1 MCRFQD
7 QNGAD
12 FNCSIERVDLNQ
24 GDFKG
29 GDTWYI
35 NNSEIDE
42 LVEKIKSA
50 GLKLES
56 VCETISAGIKSTADD
71 VFCKPVTDKFV
82 EENNL
87 ETEFIHPYLQAKNI
101 SKWSIS
107 WTGKTEKK
115 DTYIIYPH
123 RDSDGR
129 TVAVGLDEMPNI
141 AFWFEKNKSQLAG
154 RKYVLE
160 AGRNWYEI
168 WVPQKVGYFTAPY
181 KIVTPDFSTHNRYAL
196 DTKNYWCGGNAFM
209 IVPKRQ
215 EEDYVLFL
223 LGLMN
228 SSILEYFHK
237 KASSTFIY
245 AGRYRYTATAIKRYP
260 IPQAKEVNVE
270 KVASIVKTLMN
281 NPSDDMLFEE
291 LDFLV
296 AKLYGISKEE
306 LEKVKQELAN

>member
-1 MCRFQD
+1 MVLLKRNGGPFQTERWSFS
-7 QNGAD
+7 NGEVVLLKR
-12 FNCSIERVDLNQ
+12 N
-24 GDFKG
+24 G
-29 GDTWYI
+29 GPF
-35 NNSEIDE
+35 EPE
-42 LVEKIKSA
+42 HALHCKA
-50 GLKLES
+50 
-56 VCETISAGIKSTADD
+56 ISAGIKSTADD

-87 ETEFIHPYLQAKNI
+87 ETEFIHPYLYTPIYKQKNI

-107 WTGKTEKK
+107 WTGKMEKK

-129 TVAVGLDEMPNI
+129 TVAVELDEMPNI
-141 AFWFEKNKSQLAG
+141 AFWFEKNKPQLAG

-215 EEDYVLFL
+215 VF
-223 LGLMN
+223 
-228 SSILEYFHK
+228 IL
-237 KASSTFIY
+237 STISLDTF
-245 AGRYRYTATAIKRYP
+245 
-260 IPQAKEVNVE
+260 
-270 KVASIVKTLMN
+270 
-281 NPSDDMLFEE
+281 NPS
-291 LDFLV
+291 
-296 AKLYGISKEE
+296 LY
-306 LEKVKQELAN
+306 